1 MRCVVAVD
9 LGGTKTAGAV
19 VTDDGTIRAR
29 ASIPTASRVGGA
41 VILDA
46 TTALVR
52 DLLALAAGLGD
63 EVVAVGVGSAGVIDA
78 RTGEVVS
85 ATDAIRGWAGTH
97 LGGELRVRLGLPVA
111 VDNDVH
117 AHALGEAW
125 LGACAG
131 RGSAL
136 VVAAGTGVGGS
147 FLLDGRP
154 LHGAHHVA
162 GHVGHVSVPEA
173 DGVPCTCGSVGHVE
187 AVASGPGLHAVY
199 LALGGASEAATARD
213 VVARAAAGDG
223 IALAA
228 VDRAATALGR
238 AVGGLVN
245 VLDPE
250 VVVVGGGLAGAG
262 PLWWS
267 AMERAVRAE
276 LIGLIAD
283 VPVVEA
289 TLGSDAALVGAA
301 RLAWRHL
308 ADLSSSDLAAP
319 SCPTDPSDL
328 QGAGADERTP
338 SL

>member
-1 MRCVVAVD
+1 MSCVVAVD

-19 VTDDGTIRAR
+19 VAHDGSVRAR
-29 ASIPTASRVGGA
+29 ASIPTAAREGGT

-52 DLLALAAGLGD
+52 DLLRQAAHLGD
-63 EVVAVGVGSAGVIDA
+63 EAVAVGVGSAGVIDA
-78 RTGEVVS
+78 GAGRVVS
-85 ATDAIRGWAGTH
+85 ATDAISGWAGVD
-97 LGGELRVRLGLPVA
+97 LGGELHARLGLPVA
-111 VDNDVH
+111 VGNDVH

-147 FLLDGRP
+147 LLLDGRP

-173 DGVPCTCGSVGHVE
+173 EGLLCTCGGVGHVE
-187 AVASGPGLHAVY
+187 AVASGPGLHALY
-199 LALGGASEAATARD
+199 LGLGGDPEVRTARD
-213 VVARAAAGDG
+213 VVARADAGDS
-223 IALAA
+223 IARAA
-228 VDRAATALGR
+228 VARAATALGR

-262 PLWWS
+262 PRWWS
-267 AMERAVRAE
+267 SMEAALRAE
-276 LIGLIAD
+276 LIGLLAD

-289 TLGSDAALVGAA
+289 TLGADAALVGAA
-301 RLAWRHL
+301 RLAWQRIG
-308 ADLSSSDLAAP
+308 AP
-319 SCPTDPSDL
+319 S
-328 QGAGADERTP
+328 
-338 SL
+338 